1 MNFRSRKSW
10 LQENDIEIYSADN
23 ERKSVVAEKFIRS
36 LRNKIYKY
44 MTSISTNVYKDKLYN
59 IYNSTIKINP
69 VDVKSS
75 IHIDFA
81 IENNEFEVGD
91 NVRVAK

>member
-1 MNFRSRKSW
+1 
-10 LQENDIEIYSADN
+10 
-23 ERKSVVAEKFIRS
+23 
-36 LRNKIYKY
+36 
-44 MTSISTNVYKDKLYN
+44 MTSISTNVYNDKLYN

>member
-1 MNFRSRKSW
+1 
-10 LQENDIEIYSADN
+10 
-23 ERKSVVAEKFIRS
+23 
-36 LRNKIYKY
+36 
-44 MTSISTNVYKDKLYN
+44 MTSISTNVYNDKLYN

-75 IHIDFA
+75 IYIDFA